1 MTDTPTHDLPY
12 TDDDLRAEAAAQYA
26 TLAESPEFMCVGEQM
41 DDDIVASTDGQDGG
55 KTWSE
60 LLPFEADGGEAY
72 NTAQRKIHALI
83 NGGADVSEWAVD
95 LGADGLEP
103 SPNVLNLD
111 GDGHPLVRLH
121 MAFHPDMSERDRQRF
136 GLALAHVM
144 ANAL

>member
-26 TLAESPEFMCVGEQM
+26 TLAEDPEFMCVGEQM

-72 NTAQRKIHALI
+72 NTAQRKIHGLI
-83 NGGADVSEWAVD
+83 NGAADVSEWAVN

-103 SPNVLNLD
+103 EDHTLTVD
-111 GDGHPLVRLH
+111 GDDKPLVRLH
-121 MAFHPDMSERDRQRF
+121 CAFSPGLDDQARIAFMSR
-136 GLALAHVM
+136 LARVM